1 MKRKDCRVWAY
12 IRVSTDSQDL
22 TNQRLTILDWA
33 NSRGLKVDNWIE
45 IAISS
50 RKTTRERRID
60 ELMAN
65 LQKGDILIVSELSR
79 LGRSIAEIIT
89 IVNELVAKE
98 IDLILVKQNLELR
111 SGKQDMGTKIMVT
124 IFGLLAEL
132 ERDLISERT
141 KMGLARA
148 REQGKKLGRPRGSI
162 GKSKLDGKE
171 DVIRELLA
179 KGVNKTNIAKILGC
193 GWLTLDRFIK
203 SRKLLEK

>member
-1 MKRKDCRVWAY
+1 MKRKMWAY
-12 IRVSTDSQDL
+12 IRVSTDNQDL
-22 TNQRLTILDWA
+22 ANQKLLILDWA

-148 REQGKKLGRPRGSI
+148 REQGKKLGRPRGRL
-162 GKSKLDGKE
+162 GYSKLNGKE
-171 DVIRELLA
+171 DIIKDLLN
-179 KGVNKTNIAKILGC
+179 KGVTKANIARILDC
-193 GWLTLDRFIK
+193 SRSCLVNFIR
-203 SRKLLEK
+203 SRKLA

>member
-1 MKRKDCRVWAY
+1 MSVWAY
-12 IRVSTDSQDL
+12 LRVSTDSQDL

-124 IFGLLAEL
+124 IFGLLAES

-141 KMGLARA
+141 KMALARVKA
-148 REQGKKLGRPRGSI
+148 QGRKLGRPKGRI
-162 GKSKLDGKE
+162 GRSKLDGKE
-171 DVIRELLA
+171 KEIQELLA
-179 KGVNKTNIAKILGC
+179 KRVPKSVIARILGC
-193 GWLTLDRFIK
+193 SRSCVINFIK
-203 SRKLLEK
+203 SRKLA